1 MGVVAV
7 VVILALCVYIFYM
20 HTRPRSDATDPL
32 DHRPSAAVVATTTT
46 TTAHATPPP
55 EQPQQPQQP
64 ESAPT
69 VTTNIFHTTP
79 QYTHVDPMLQPPLR
93 RSPNTVH
100 RMGMM
105 PINIETRGVTPDIQQ
120 VGILRSKNN
129 DSVLALFG
137 RPTYRGSSKW
147 TYYTATDKFHSI
159 KLPVEKNNR
168 DCTASNGCDE
178 LYEDDDVKVLGQNG
192 VFQASIY
199 QLDAPRY
206 IPFVA

>member
-1 MGVVAV
+1 M
-7 VVILALCVYIFYM
+7 
-20 HTRPRSDATDPL
+20 
-32 DHRPSAAVVATTTT
+32 
-46 TTAHATPPP
+46 
-55 EQPQQPQQP
+55 
-64 ESAPT
+64 
-69 VTTNIFHTTP
+69 TTNIFHTTPP

-93 RSPNTVH
+93 RSPDTVQH